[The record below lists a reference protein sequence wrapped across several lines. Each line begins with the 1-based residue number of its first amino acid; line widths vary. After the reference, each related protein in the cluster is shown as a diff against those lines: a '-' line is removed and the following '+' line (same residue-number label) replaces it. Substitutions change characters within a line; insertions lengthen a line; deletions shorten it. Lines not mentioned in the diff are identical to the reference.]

1 MSLIDKIVDA
11 ATSRPARG
19 IVTGYVQAKVNDT
32 AEQDKLNQEFIL
44 SAKDQYYNVDKPQF
58 MADEKKRSAN
68 IDFISTKLSPVYANY
83 ADANNIT
90 LSDVNSRDFI
100 SSINDLSNEDKYKLE
115 STIVNRKKE
124 RVQSFD
130 DKNKFIQEQF
140 LKMKGGPGDMNLMK
154 VFFPNQGNDI
164 AEVGIKQ
171 PTETT
176 EATKTSDLPM
186 QSVMQIEGAGGNFDI
201 MNNRHSTIASQAD
214 TDFRNFFR
222 NDMGQPS
229 ISFANTAAQYPLLQE
244 LLKGY
249 DEAVA
254 NDYKDG
260 KYQYALNRYIERE
273 LNKQKVTG
281 YPTGIPETAK
291 KEEVVTGTTGSK
303 SIPGDGV
310 KFDSETYGQRKED
323 APKINLASQRQ
334 MLEPTAEQKVDN
346 PANIINESRETIA
359 EIMEYDDV
367 KADIVLQK
375 AGLNQYLTSSLDEK
389 KQALIAFNRQMAKD
403 EIKNIGLN
411 PDNFEL

>member
-11 ATSRPARG
+11 ATSKPARG

-32 AEQDKLNQEFIL
+32 AEQDRLNQEFIL
-44 SAKDQYYNVDKPQF
+44 AAKDQYYNVDKPQF
-58 MADEKKRSAN
+58 MADEKKRSNN
-68 IDFISTKLSPVYANY
+68 IDFISTKLSPILANY

-90 LSDVNSRDFI
+90 LSDVNTRDFI

-115 STIVNRKKE
+115 STIVSRKKE

-154 VFFPNQGNDI
+154 VFFPNEGNDI

-176 EATKTSDLPM
+176 DLPM

-310 KFDSETYGQRKED
+310 KFDSETYGQRKKD

>member
-1 MSLIDKIVDA
+1 MVDIA
-11 ATSRPARG
+11 RAVRG
-19 IVTGYVQAKVNDT
+19 ISTGYLRAKVADT

-44 SAKDQYYNVDKPQF
+44 SAKEQYYNVDKPQF

>member
-1 MSLIDKIVDA
+1 MVDIA
-11 ATSRPARG
+11 RAVRG
-19 IVTGYVQAKVNDT
+19 ISTGYLRAKVADT
-32 AEQDKLNQEFIL
+32 AEQDRLNQEFIL
-44 SAKDQYYNVDKPQF
+44 AAKDQYYNVDKPQF

-100 SSINDLSNEDKYKLE
+100 NSINDLSNEDKYKLE

-154 VFFPNQGNDI
+154 VFFPNEGNDI

-176 EATKTSDLPM
+176 DLPM

-222 NDMGQPS
+222 NDIGQPS
-229 ISFANTAAQYPLLQE
+229 ISFANTDAQYPLLQE

-273 LNKQKVTG
+273 LNKQKITG

-291 KEEVVTGTTGSK
+291 KEEAVTGTTGSK
-303 SIPGDGV
+303 SIPGDGI

>member
-1 MSLIDKIVDA
+1 MVDIA
-11 ATSRPARG
+11 RAVRG
-19 IVTGYVQAKVNDT
+19 ISTGYLRAKVADT
-32 AEQDKLNQEFIL
+32 AEQDRLNQEFIL
-44 SAKDQYYNVDKPQF
+44 AAKDQYYNVDKPQF

-68 IDFISTKLSPVYANY
+68 IDFISTKLSPILANY

-90 LSDVNSRDFI
+90 LSDVNTRDFI
-100 SSINDLSNEDKYKLE
+100 GSINDLSNEDKYKLE
-115 STIVNRKKE
+115 STIVSRKKE

-154 VFFPNQGNDI
+154 VFFPNEGNDI

-176 EATKTSDLPM
+176 DLPM

-222 NDMGQPS
+222 NDIGQPS
-229 ISFANTAAQYPLLQE
+229 ISFANTDAQYPLLQE

-310 KFDSETYGQRKED
+310 KFDSETYGQRKEG

>member
-1 MSLIDKIVDA
+1 MVDIA
-11 ATSRPARG
+11 RAVRG
-19 IVTGYVQAKVNDT
+19 ISTGYLRAKVADT

>member
-1 MSLIDKIVDA
+1 MSEVDSEIVEDA
-11 ATSRPARG
+11 QKQEIASSLVTLWELQLKNDEYVHFFSGLEADLSTVQFRDREDSS
-19 IVTGYVQAKVNDT
+19 IVNSYTALPVQAEGV
-32 AEQDKLNQEFIL
+32 E
-44 SAKDQYYNVDKPQF
+44 
-58 MADEKKRSAN
+58 
-68 IDFISTKLSPVYANY
+68 
-83 ADANNIT
+83 
-90 LSDVNSRDFI
+90 
-100 SSINDLSNEDKYKLE
+100 
-115 STIVNRKKE
+115 
-124 RVQSFD
+124 VQSD
-130 DKNKFIQEQF
+130 
-140 LKMKGGPGDMNLMK
+140 GPS
-154 VFFPNQGNDI
+154 QR
-164 AEVGIKQ
+164 
-171 PTETT
+171 PT
-176 EATKTSDLPM
+176 
-186 QSVMQIEGAGGNFDI
+186 
-201 MNNRHSTIASQAD
+201 
-214 TDFRNFFR
+214 
-222 NDMGQPS
+222 

-260 KYQYALNRYIERE
+260 KYQYALNKYIERE

-291 KEEVVTGTTGSK
+291 KEEADTGTTGSK

-403 EIKNIGLN
+403 EIKNLGLK
-411 PDNFEL
+411 PEDFEL

>member
-44 SAKDQYYNVDKPQF
+44 SAKEQYYNVDKPQF

>member
-1 MSLIDKIVDA
+1 MK
-11 ATSRPARG
+11 
-19 IVTGYVQAKVNDT
+19 
-32 AEQDKLNQEFIL
+32 
-44 SAKDQYYNVDKPQF
+44 
-58 MADEKKRSAN
+58 KKRSAN

>member
-1 MSLIDKIVDA
+1 MVDIA
-11 ATSRPARG
+11 RAVRG
-19 IVTGYVQAKVNDT
+19 ISTGYLRAKVADT

-44 SAKDQYYNVDKPQF
+44 AAKDQYYNVDKPQF
-58 MADEKKRSAN
+58 MADEKKRSNN
-68 IDFISTKLSPVYANY
+68 INLISTNLSPVYANY
-83 ADANNIT
+83 GDANNIT
-90 LSDVNSRDFI
+90 LSDVNTRDFVN
-100 SSINDLSNEDKYKLE
+100 SINDLSNEDKYKLE
-115 STIVNRKKE
+115 STIVSRKKE

-201 MNNRHSTIASQAD
+201 MNNRHSTLASQAD
-214 TDFRNFFR
+214 TDFRKFFR

-260 KYQYALNRYIERE
+260 KYQYALNKYIERE
-273 LNKQKVTG
+273 LNKQKIKG
-281 YPTGIPETAK
+281 YPTGIPETGK
-291 KEEVVTGTTGSK
+291 KEEAIKSK
-303 SIPGDGV
+303 SIPGDGI

-323 APKINLASQRQ
+323 APKINLSSQRQ
-334 MLEPTAEQKVDN
+334 MIESTSEQRVDN

-359 EIMEYDDV
+359 QIMEYDDV

-403 EIKNIGLN
+403 EIKNICLN